1 MRRNH
6 THEASRANSSKLLV
20 MSQSLRAV
28 VLAAVAVWS
37 AYSFAADATLLKPPP
52 GAKVAIVMFEDLQ
65 CPDCSKAYA
74 MVVEEGSAHKVPV
87 VLHDFP
93 LPMHNWA
100 FDGAVWARYFDKAPV
115 NLGNEFRKFIY
126 ANQIQITRDNLPQ
139 WVQKFAAENR
149 AEVPNAKDPE
159 GRLAQLV
166 LADYSLGQRIG
177 VEHTPTI
184 WVVSNNGVSQP
195 LVEEVKDRDKLAH
208 MIEEMLSKAQPV
220 AAAKV
225 SPTPKAVARKK
236 KIVKTPK
243 KAG

>member
-1 MRRNH
+1 MRVSINRV
-6 THEASRANSSKLLV
+6 LIL
-20 MSQSLRAV
+20 
-28 VLAAVAVWS
+28 LAALGLS
-37 AYSFAADATLLKPPP
+37 ACAFATDASSLKPPR
-52 GAKVAIVMFEDLQ
+52 GAKAAIVMFEDLQ
-65 CPDCSKAYA
+65 CPDCSRAYT
-74 MVVEEGSAHKVPV
+74 MVMEEASAHKIPV

-100 FDGAVWARYFDKAPV
+100 FEGAVWARYFDKTSA
-115 NLGNEFRKFIY
+115 NLGNEFRKFVY

-139 WVQKFAAENR
+139 WVQKFADENK
-149 AEVPNAKDPE
+149 AEVPNTKDPD
-159 GRLAQLV
+159 GKLAQLV

-184 WVVSNNGVSQP
+184 WVVGNSGVSQP
-195 LVEEVKDRDKLAH
+195 LVEEVKDRDKLAQ

-225 SPTPKAVARKK
+225 TSTPKAVARKK